1 MNSKKIAIIGLGYV
15 GLPLACAFAKK
26 YDVIGFDINEKRI
39 EELTNGIDKTREVTS
54 EYLENTSRLT
64 FSSNVEEIA
73 VANVFIITVPTPIDD
88 NNLPDLTPLIKAS
101 KMLSKIIK
109 KDDIIIYE
117 STVYPGATEE
127 VCIPELEKSKLELNT
142 DFGVGYSPERIN
154 PGDKLRTVENI
165 LKVTSGSNSYYT
177 DIVDDLYRS
186 VISAGTFKASS
197 IKVAEASKVIENT
210 QRDVNIALI
219 NELALIFNEVGIDT
233 HEVIEAAA
241 TKWNFIRLMP
251 GLVGGHCIG
260 VDPYYLAHKA
270 SSLGLN
276 PNLILT
282 SRAINNSMSKFVA
295 EQTIKKLISY
305 GKNIKDARILLLGV
319 TFKENCPDVRNTKVT
334 DIGIELEKYGV
345 KMTYSDPWVTEEDW
359 QHLGVDYIDYANI
372 QKNSFD
378 SVIVAVN
385 HSEFIGEDEKIDSF
399 CTKPKVVIDVK
410 GALVNP
416 DWRL

>member
-15 GLPLACAFAKK
+15 GLPLACAFAKQ
-26 YDVIGFDINEKRI
+26 YDVIGFDINKTRI
-39 EELTNGIDKTREVTS
+39 NELSNNIDKTREVTS
-54 EYLENTSRLT
+54 EYLKNTSRLIFT
-64 FSSNVEEIA
+64 SDTNDLTA
-73 VANVFIITVPTPIDD
+73 ANVFIITVPTPIDD
-88 NNLPDLTPLIKAS
+88 NNLPDLSPLVKAS
-101 KMLSKIIK
+101 QMLSKVIK
-109 KDDIIIYE
+109 RNDIVIYE

-127 VCIPELEKSKLELNT
+127 VCIPELEKSGLILND

-177 DIVDDLYRS
+177 DIVDELYSS
-186 VISAGTFKASS
+186 VITAGTFKASS

-241 TKWNFIRLMP
+241 TKWNFIKLMP

-359 QHLGVDYIDYANI
+359 SSLGVDYVDYNDI
-372 QKNSFD
+372 QENSFD
-378 SVIVAVN
+378 AVIVAVN
-385 HSEFIGEDEKIDSF
+385 HSEFIGEDDNINSF
-399 CTKPKVVIDVK
+399 CTKPKVIIDVK

>member
-26 YDVIGFDINEKRI
+26 YEVIGYDINETRI
-39 EELTNGIDKTREVTS
+39 ADLSNNIDKTREVTT
-54 EYLENTSRLT
+54 EYLQNTSHLKFT
-64 FSSNVEEIA
+64 SSVDEL
-73 VANVFIITVPTPIDD
+73 VSANVFIITVPTPIDD
-88 NNLPDLTPLIKAS
+88 NNLPDMTPLVKAS
-101 KMLSKIIK
+101 QMLSKIIK
-109 KDDIIIYE
+109 PNDIVIYE

-127 VCIPELEKSKLELNT
+127 ICIPELEKSNLKLNT

-165 LKVTSGSNSYYT
+165 LKVTSGSNSYYR
-177 DIVDDLYRS
+177 DVVDQLYNS
-186 VISAGTFKASS
+186 VITAGTFKASS

-241 TKWNFIRLMP
+241 TKWNFIKLMP

-295 EQTIKKLISY
+295 EQTIKKLISH
-305 GKNIKDARILLLGV
+305 GKNIKDARILILGI

-334 DIGIELEKYGV
+334 DIGEELEKYGV
-345 KMTYSDPWVTEEDW
+345 EMTYSDPWVAEDDW
-359 QHLGVDYIDYANI
+359 KGLNVNHVNYESI
-372 QKNSFD
+372 KENSFD
-378 SVIVAVN
+378 AVIVAVN
-385 HSEFIGEDEKIDSF
+385 HSEFVGVDDKIDGF

-410 GALVNP
+410 GALTNP

>member
-1 MNSKKIAIIGLGYV
+1 MNSKKIAVIGLGYV

-26 YDVIGFDINEKRI
+26 YDVIGFDINESRI
-39 EELTNGIDKTREVTS
+39 TDLSNNIDKTREVSIEQLQNIQRLIFTS
-54 EYLENTSRLT
+54 KTDDLKT
-64 FSSNVEEIA
+64 
-73 VANVFIITVPTPIDD
+73 ANIFIITVPTPIDE
-88 NNLPDLTPLIKAS
+88 NNLPDMSPLVNAS
-101 KMLSKIIK
+101 KMLSKILK
-109 KDDIIIYE
+109 KDDIVIYE

-127 VCIPELEKSKLELNT
+127 VCVPELEQSGLKMNI

-154 PGDKLRTVENI
+154 PGDKERTVENI
-165 LKVTSGSNSYYT
+165 LKVTSGSNNFYA
-177 DIVDDLYRS
+177 DIVDELYKS
-186 VISAGTFKASS
+186 VITAGTFKASS

-241 TKWNFIRLMP
+241 TKWNFIKLMP

-270 SSLGLN
+270 SALGLN

-282 SRAINNSMSKFVA
+282 SRAINNSMAKFVA
-295 EQTIKKLISY
+295 EQTIKRLIEN
-305 GKNIKDARILLLGV
+305 GKNIKDASILILGV

-334 DIGIELEKYGV
+334 DIGDELEKYGV
-345 KMTYSDPWVTEEDW
+345 IVTYSDPWVTEEDW
-359 QHLGVDYIDYANI
+359 KYLTIDSVNYNDISSAN
-372 QKNSFD
+372 FD
-378 SVIVAVN
+378 AVIVAVN
-385 HSEFIGEDEKIDSF
+385 HSQFVGDDENINSF
-399 CTKPKVVIDVK
+399 CTQPKVVIDVK
-410 GALVNP
+410 GSLKNP

>member
-1 MNSKKIAIIGLGYV
+1 
-15 GLPLACAFAKK
+15 
-26 YDVIGFDINEKRI
+26 
-39 EELTNGIDKTREVTS
+39 
-54 EYLENTSRLT
+54 
-64 FSSNVEEIA
+64 
-73 VANVFIITVPTPIDD
+73 
-88 NNLPDLTPLIKAS
+88 
-101 KMLSKIIK
+101 MLSKIIK
-109 KDDIIIYE
+109 IDDIVIYE

-127 VCIPELEKSKLELNT
+127 VCIPELEESGLKLNE

-165 LKVTSGSNSYYT
+165 LKVTSGSNPYYT
-177 DIVDDLYRS
+177 DIVDDLYSS
-186 VISAGTFKASS
+186 VITAGTFKASS

-241 TKWNFIRLMP
+241 TKWNFIKLMP

-334 DIGIELEKYGV
+334 DIGSELEKYGV

-359 QHLGVDYIDYANI
+359 SHLEVDYVDYKDIEENC
-372 QKNSFD
+372 FD
-378 SVIVAVN
+378 AVIVAVN
-385 HSEFIGEDEKIDSF
+385 HSEFIGEDDKIDSF

>member
-1 MNSKKIAIIGLGYV
+1 MNTKKIAVIGLGYV

-26 YDVIGFDINEKRI
+26 YDVIGYDINESRI
-39 EELTNGIDKTREVTS
+39 SDLSNSIDKTREVTT
-54 EYLENTSRLT
+54 EYLQNTSNLIFTSDASQLT
-64 FSSNVEEIA
+64 S
-73 VANVFIITVPTPIDD
+73 ANVFVITVPTPIDD
-88 NNLPDLTPLIKAS
+88 NNLPDMTPLVKAS
-101 KMLSKIIK
+101 QMLSKIIK
-109 KDDIIIYE
+109 KDDIVIYE

-127 VCIPELEKSKLELNT
+127 VCIPELEESGLKLNI

-165 LKVTSGSNSYYT
+165 LKVTSGSNVYYT
-177 DIVDDLYRS
+177 DIVDDLYKS
-186 VISAGTFKASS
+186 VITAGTFKASS

-233 HEVIEAAA
+233 HEVIEAAS
-241 TKWNFIRLMP
+241 TKWNFIKLMP

-295 EQTIKKLISY
+295 EQTIKKLISH
-305 GKNIKDARILLLGV
+305 GKNIRDARILLLGV

-334 DIGIELEKYGV
+334 DIGIELEKYGID
-345 KMTYSDPWVTEEDW
+345 MTYSDPWVSEEDW
-359 QHLGVDYIDYANI
+359 SSLNVKYVDYKDIS
-372 QKNSFD
+372 KNSFD
-378 SVIVAVN
+378 AVIVAVN
-385 HSEFIGEDEKIDSF
+385 HSDFIGDDDRINHL
-399 CTKPKVVIDVK
+399 CTQPKVIIDVK

>member
-15 GLPLACAFAKK
+15 GLPLACAFAKQ
-26 YDVIGFDINEKRI
+26 YDVIGFDINTTRI
-39 EELTNGIDKTREVTS
+39 NELSNNVDKTREVTS
-54 EYLENTSRLT
+54 EYLQNTSRLT
-64 FSSNVEEIA
+64 FTSDSSKLA
-73 VANVFIITVPTPIDD
+73 TANVFIITVPTPIDD
-88 NNLPDLTPLIKAS
+88 NNLPDLSPLVKAS
-101 KMLSKIIK
+101 QMLSNIIK
-109 KDDIIIYE
+109 TDDIIIYE

-127 VCIPELEKSKLELNT
+127 VCIPELEKSGLKLNK

-165 LKVTSGSNSYYT
+165 LKVTSGSNPYYT
-177 DIVDDLYRS
+177 DVVDELYSS
-186 VISAGTFKASS
+186 VITAGTFKASS

-241 TKWNFIRLMP
+241 TKWNFIKLMP

-334 DIGIELEKYGV
+334 DIGSELEKYGV
-345 KMTYSDPWVTEEDW
+345 KITYSDPWVAQEDW
-359 QHLGVDYIDYANI
+359 NHLDVEYVDYKDIEEEG
-372 QKNSFD
+372 FD
-378 SVIVAVN
+378 AVIVAVN
-385 HSEFIGEDEKIDSF
+385 HSEFIGEDIRIDSF